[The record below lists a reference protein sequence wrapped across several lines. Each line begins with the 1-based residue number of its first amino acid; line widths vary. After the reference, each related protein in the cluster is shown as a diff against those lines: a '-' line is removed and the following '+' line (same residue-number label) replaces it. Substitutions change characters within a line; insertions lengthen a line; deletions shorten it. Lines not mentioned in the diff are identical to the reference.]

1 MFYINYSRYKNGD
14 LSNILTLMISVM
26 FLVGG
31 KIWKKLVKYYY
42 VLWFY
47 S

>member
-26 FLVGG
+26 FLVED
-31 KIWKKLVKYYY
+31 KI
-42 VLWFY
+42 
-47 S
+47 

>member
-1 MFYINYSRYKNGD
+1 MFYINNSRYKNGD

-31 KIWKKLVKYYY
+31 KI
-42 VLWFY
+42 
-47 S
+47 

>member
-31 KIWKKLVKYYY
+31 KIWKNLVKYYC

-47 S
+47 F